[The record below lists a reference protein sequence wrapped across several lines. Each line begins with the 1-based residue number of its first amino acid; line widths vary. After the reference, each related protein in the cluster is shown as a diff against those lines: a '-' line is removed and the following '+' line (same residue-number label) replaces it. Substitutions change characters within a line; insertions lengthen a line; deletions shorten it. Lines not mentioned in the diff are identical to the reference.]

1 MSGVPPDDDGARRR
15 RAPGRG
21 FPGMTVPPA
30 SATGAADDLR
40 VVPLE
45 PRHHGEVLAL
55 NERDV
60 DVLSPLD
67 GERLA
72 WIVARC
78 ALALVVE
85 DDAGVLGFCLA
96 LEPGTDYDSD
106 HYAWFSARHASFL
119 YLDRIAVA
127 ERARRRG
134 VGGLLYDAC
143 EAHAAPL
150 GRMLCEVNVV
160 PMNATSMAFHAS
172 RGYAE
177 LERRPA
183 GPPEDPG
190 AKVVAMLA
198 KAFD

>member
-1 MSGVPPDDDGARRR
+1 MTPSGPDA
-15 RAPGRG
+15 AE
-21 FPGMTVPPA
+21 A
-30 SATGAADDLR
+30 SPFDDLR
-40 VVPLE
+40 VVSLE
-45 PRHHGEVLAL
+45 PRHHLEVLAL

-67 GERLA
+67 EERLA

-78 ALALVVE
+78 AVAIVVE
-85 DDAGVLGFCLA
+85 DDEGVLGFCLA

-127 ERARRRG
+127 DRARRRG
-134 VGGLLYDAC
+134 VGGRLYDAC
-143 EAHAAPL
+143 EAHAGPL

-177 LERRPA
+177 VERRPA

-190 AKVVAMLA
+190 SKVVTMLE
-198 KAFD
+198 KTFPRVS